1 MPVITEIP
9 SSSQTTSSQAPAAD
23 SLLALNSLTRLKN
36 CTADGRISWSGPL
49 IVLLSRTA
57 FMLLAQGLF
66 AIIFLIRGAA
76 HPWFAAAPWWT
87 VYATLIDF
95 GCLALMW
102 KFTRREGISLR
113 ALIGPIRLRY
123 GRDFFLG
130 LGLLALICPLF
141 VFGGMLAMRLIYGAY
156 PVDVFP
162 GILGGRILPFWAVIY
177 SRFVWWI
184 IWSPT
189 EEMTYAGY
197 VLPRAQ
203 ALSGRTWLAVLL
215 VGFIWSI
222 QHSFLPF
229 LPEWHN
235 FLWRFLAFVP
245 GCFVLT
251 LLYLHLRRL
260 GPLIVA
266 HWCMDIFATVMTL
279 Q

>member
-1 MPVITEIP
+1 MSLTTEIP
-9 SSSQTTSSQAPAAD
+9 SPSQAAGWQAPAAD
-23 SLLALNSLTRLKN
+23 FLLSLNSLTELRKRV
-36 CTADGRISWSGPL
+36 TDGRLSWTGPL

-66 AIIFLIRGAA
+66 AIIFLLRGAT
-76 HPWFAAAPWWT
+76 HPWFAAAPWWS
-87 VYATLIDF
+87 VYATLIDL

-130 LGLLALICPLF
+130 LGVLALICPLF
-141 VFGGMLAMRLIYGAY
+141 VFGGMLAMRLVYGTY
-156 PVDVFP
+156 PVDIFP
-162 GILGGRILPFWAVIY
+162 GILGGRILPLWALIY
-177 SRFVWWI
+177 SRFIWWI

-203 ALSGRTWLAVLL
+203 ALSGRTWIAVLL
-215 VGFIWSI
+215 VGFVWSI

-251 LLYLHLRRL
+251 LLYLRLRRL
-260 GPLIVA
+260 APLIVA
-266 HWCMDIFATVMTL
+266 HWSMDIFATIMTL